1 MTESSTQL
9 PSYAGDHQP
18 TSRGCA
24 PRMGPKT
31 QRVYETI
38 RSWIESGRYEPGDKL
53 PSERTLS
60 SELGIG
66 RTALRQVLGRLA
78 NERFIKAHDRSAYR
92 VVGSSGVPTP
102 SNPPAWEIHG
112 SRRIY
117 DNRWVNLDLVDV
129 EPPGVKR
136 FEHHVVRLHH
146 VAITA
151 VIDDQDRVLML
162 WRYRFVPE
170 QWGWEL
176 PGGIVDDGEDPA
188 VTAVRETEEET
199 GWRPAAVEHV
209 VTYQPMI
216 GMVDSPHEVFV
227 GKGATHVGDPSDTE
241 EAGHVAWVPLD
252 EIPGLMREGKLM
264 GSGTIVALLHLLS
277 SRPTTAP

>member
-1 MTESSTQL
+1 
-9 PSYAGDHQP
+9 
-18 TSRGCA
+18 
-24 PRMGPKT
+24 MGPKT

-38 RSWIESGRYEPGDKL
+38 RSWIESGRYAPGEKL

-60 SELGIG
+60 SELNIG
-66 RTALRQVLGRLA
+66 RTALRQVLARLA

-92 VVGSSGVPTP
+92 VSGGTGVPTP
-102 SNPPAWEIHG
+102 SDLPAWQIYG

-117 DNRWVNLDLVDV
+117 ENRWVNLDLVDV
-129 EPPGVKR
+129 EPPGVER

-151 VIDDQDRVLML
+151 VVDDQNRVLML
-162 WRYRFVPE
+162 WRYRFVPQ

-176 PGGIVDDGEDPA
+176 PGGIVDAGEDPA
-188 VTAVRETEEET
+188 ATAARETEEET
-199 GWRPAAVEHV
+199 GWRPAKVEHV

-216 GMVDSPHEVFV
+216 GMVDSPHEIFV
-227 GKGATHVGDPSDTE
+227 ARGATHVGEPTDAE

-252 EIPGLMREGKLM
+252 EIPGLMSEGKLM

-277 SRPTTAP
+277 SRPTAAQ